1 VGPDVY
7 QLRRSLALFLL
18 LALGALPVV
27 AQDASRPFGPLRAQ
41 AQLQQAWFRLRL
53 ERILPRLLREHE
65 VDCWVVPM
73 REYNE
78 DPVFRAIVAPT
89 TFAARRRTIYVFC
102 DRGTEGVERLALGG
116 TSQGGLYAVKR
127 SMRAVGEVG
136 APGVQ
141 AELWGDEQWELL
153 REVLEERIP
162 GRIAINSSQTF
173 AFADGLTAAES
184 EAMRARLGP
193 LLGSRLVSVE
203 ALPIDL
209 LSARLPEE
217 EAVYRRMQQLVWD
230 LTQRMFSAE
239 VITPGVTRTSD
250 LVWWWRQ
257 QVNDLGLTTWFQPS
271 ISIQRRGSTAGDLGD
286 DPVIVAGD
294 LLHCDV
300 GIVALGL
307 HTDTQHN
314 AYVLRPGETAA
325 PAGLVAALGRANRLQ
340 DLLFEEMAPGR
351 TGNEI
356 LAATRRRMSAEG
368 LDGTVYT
375 HPIGLHGHGAG
386 PLIGRWDGQEG
397 IPGRGDYP
405 VRPGTWYSSELQV
418 TSPVPEWGG
427 QPVRM
432 AQEEDFSFGSDGR
445 ARWFF
450 QRQSHLFLV
459 SR

>member
-1 VGPDVY
+1 
-7 QLRRSLALFLL
+7 
-18 LALGALPVV
+18 
-27 AQDASRPFGPLRAQ
+27 
-41 AQLQQAWFRLRL
+41 
-53 ERILPRLLREHE
+53 
-65 VDCWVVPM
+65 
-73 REYNE
+73 
-78 DPVFRAIVAPT
+78 
-89 TFAARRRTIYVFC
+89 
-102 DRGTEGVERLALGG
+102 
-116 TSQGGLYAVKR
+116 
-127 SMRAVGEVG
+127 
-136 APGVQ
+136 
-141 AELWGDEQWELL
+141 
-153 REVLEERIP
+153 
-162 GRIAINSSQTF
+162 
-173 AFADGLTAAES
+173 
-184 EAMRARLGP
+184 
-193 LLGSRLVSVE
+193 
-203 ALPIDL
+203 
-209 LSARLPEE
+209 
-217 EAVYRRMQQLVWD
+217 
-230 LTQRMFSAE
+230 
-239 VITPGVTRTSD
+239 
-250 LVWWWRQ
+250 VWWWRQ

-271 ISIQRRGSTAGDLGD
+271 ITIQRRGSTAGDLGD